1 MTARATT
8 ADLAQDLRFGL
19 RQMARRPAVYAL
31 ALLSLGLALGATTAL
46 VSIADTLYLRGVP
59 GVGDPAGLVAVYTHE
74 PGGEW
79 STFPYSDFL
88 GLRDESGVFSLLAA
102 EAVPAGVSLSTHGG
116 EPETVQALL
125 VSGEYFPVLR
135 ARPVLGRTFGPGAA
149 GGAREA
155 GIVISHSLWRRLF
168 ARDPGVIGQS
178 VRLNGSDFTVIGVM
192 PEGFRGPQLDDT
204 AEIWI
209 PVENAPLVAS
219 GMIERDILTSSNGV
233 FIFFGRLRPGVSRR
247 AAEERVDAAL
257 RRLHPEFKTPRR
269 AGLVAGTD
277 LRLDPGTRGRLG
289 VFTALLAGAVA
300 LALAAA
306 CANVASLLL
315 VRAAERRRELAVR
328 SALGA
333 GRGRI
338 VRQVLAESL
347 LLGLAGALLGLG
359 ISRLARPLV
368 PLLQLPVSDF
378 DLRLNGRVL
387 LASFAVSQLTALL
400 FGLAPALAASRQSPA
415 AVLRDT
421 AAGGRLLP
429 RQILAGVQVALATV
443 LAIGAGLF
451 LRTLANL
458 GGDRL
463 GFQPGHVLTATLDL
477 STRGYP
483 TGSVVPF
490 FDDLSRRLAAL
501 PGVEAVSRTGTLP
514 FAMELRV
521 GVFPEG
527 SPTPLEKGGTDTVYA
542 HDGFFRTLDIPLAAG
557 RDFTPGDSADAPGV
571 AVVSQALANL
581 AWPGQ
586 SALGKRFRID
596 PHAPP
601 YEVIGVA
608 GDTCYIRPRECGKPV
623 LYLPHR
629 QALRFAMG
637 QFIFPAQSLLLRTSG
652 PPARLAPMLR
662 EQVRAADAGLVVQNL
677 KTLDEQVA
685 GGTARERRSAQ
696 LLALL
701 AGLALAL
708 TAVGLYGVLAA
719 TVAQR
724 TREIG
729 IRMALG
735 EDRAGILGR
744 ILRGALVLALLGTLA
759 GAGAALGLTRL
770 IRNQLFGVA
779 PGDPPTF
786 LLAAAL
792 LLAIALLAALAPAL
806 RATRI
811 APAVALRSG

>member
-1 MTARATT
+1 MTALAKI

-31 ALLSLGLALGATTAL
+31 ALLSLALALGATTAL
-46 VSIADTLYLRGVP
+46 VSIADTLYLREVP
-59 GVGDPAGLVAVYTHE
+59 GVGEPAGLVAVYTHE
-74 PGGEW
+74 PGGSW

-88 GLRDESGVFSLLAA
+88 GLRDASDAFSLLAA
-102 EAVPAGVSLSTHGG
+102 EAVPAGVSFSVRGG
-116 EPETVQALL
+116 APETVQALL

-135 ARPVLGRTFGPGAA
+135 ARPILGRTFGPGAA
-149 GGAREA
+149 GGAHDT
-155 GIVISHSLWRRLF
+155 GVVISHSLWRRLF
-168 ARDPGVIGQS
+168 ARDPGVIGQA
-178 VRLNGSDFTVIGVM
+178 VRLNGNDFMVIGVM
-192 PEGFRGPQLDDT
+192 PEGFRGPQLEDT
-204 AEIWI
+204 AEVWI
-209 PVENAPLVAS
+209 PVENVPLVAS
-219 GMIERDILTSSNGV
+219 GMIQRDILTSSNGV
-233 FIFFGRLRPGVSRR
+233 FIFLGRLRPGVSRR
-247 AAEERVDAAL
+247 AAEERVEAAL
-257 RRLHPEFKTPRR
+257 RRLHPEFKTPRK
-269 AGLVAGTD
+269 AALVAGTD
-277 LRLDPGTRGRLG
+277 LRLGPDTQGRLG
-289 VFTALLAGAVA
+289 LFTTLLAGAVA

-306 CANVASLLL
+306 CANVANLLL

-347 LLGLAGALLGLG
+347 LLGLAGAALGLG
-359 ISRLARPLV
+359 IARLARPLV

-387 LASFAVSQLTALL
+387 LASFVVSQLTALF

-421 AAGGRLLP
+421 TAGGRLLP
-429 RQILAGVQVALATV
+429 RQILAAVQVALATV

-483 TGSVVPF
+483 TGSVAPF
-490 FDDLSRRLAAL
+490 FDDLTRRLAAL
-501 PGVEAVSRTGTLP
+501 PGVEAVSRTGNLP
-514 FAMELRV
+514 FAMELRISV
-521 GVFPEG
+521 YPEG
-527 SPTPLEKGGTDTVYA
+527 AALPLEKKGTYVVYA
-542 HDGFFRTLDIPLAAG
+542 HDGFFRTLGIPLTAG
-557 RDFTPGDSADAPGV
+557 RDFTPRDGPDAPGV
-571 AVVSQALANL
+571 AVVSQALARL

-586 SALGKRFRID
+586 NPLGKRFRID

-608 GDTCYIRPRECGKPV
+608 GDTCYFWMREAGKPI

-637 QFIFPAQSLLLRTSG
+637 QFIFPTQSLLLRTSG
-652 PPARLAPMLR
+652 PPGRLAPMLR
-662 EQVRAADAGLVVQNL
+662 EQVRAADAGLLIQGL

-685 GGTARERRSAQ
+685 GATARERRSAQ

-735 EDRAGILGR
+735 EDRPGILGR
-744 ILRGALVLALLGTLA
+744 ILRGALVLGLFGTLA
-759 GAGAALGLTRL
+759 GAGAALGLTTLVRS
-770 IRNQLFGVA
+770 QLFGVA
-779 PGDPPTF
+779 PSDPLTF
-786 LLAAAL
+786 LLAAIL
-792 LLAIALLAALAPAL
+792 LLTIALLAALAPAL

-811 APAVALRSG
+811 APAAALRSG